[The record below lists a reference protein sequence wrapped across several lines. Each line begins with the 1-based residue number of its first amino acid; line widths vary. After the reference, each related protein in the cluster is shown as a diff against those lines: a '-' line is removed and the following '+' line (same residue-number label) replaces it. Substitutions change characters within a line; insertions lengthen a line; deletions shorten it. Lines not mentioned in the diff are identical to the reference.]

1 MLSADVVVIGAGVS
15 GLVVAKNLVEKGQ
28 SVICIEKARGT
39 GGRLSSKRVNSKNTV
54 TRESELWSFD
64 LGASSFKAVTPEFRL
79 LLLCLVEE
87 GRMLTN
93 DTEFW
98 PASRSSSFTRYLSEA
113 VDLHCAQKITKIE
126 KTDQGWL
133 TFTEDEGGRLV
144 AFSLSND
151 LILAT
156 PPEQAYD
163 LIPSD
168 HPYKVRLESVKTQ
181 AQWVT
186 SYLLDRNT
194 ATALGIQSEDTFIYD
209 DSNIDDRSEDVR
221 SVFRRIVVET
231 QKEGRESDANRVV
244 VKVEASPWWS
254 ESKMDWEKT
263 DVTELLWKE
272 LIALRTNNVA
282 ANSLTWISEHTH
294 RWLYSLPQANPL
306 KGSLFLPQE
315 NGLSLCGDYLAIDSV
330 YARDES
336 LEGVESAFISGLA
349 LSKSF
354 S

>member
-15 GLVVAKNLVEKGQ
+15 GLVAAKNLVEKGQ

-39 GGRLSSKRVNSKNTV
+39 GGRLSSKRVNSDNAV
-54 TRESELWSFD
+54 IGESELWSFD

-79 LLLCLVEE
+79 LLLCLVEK
-87 GRMLTN
+87 GRMLT
-93 DTEFW
+93 DGTEFW
-98 PASRSSSFTRYLSEA
+98 PASRSSSFTRYLSES
-113 VDLHCAQKITKIE
+113 VDLRCAQKISKIE

-144 AFSLSND
+144 AFSLSKT

-168 HPYKVRLESVKTQ
+168 HSYKVRLESVKTQ
-181 AQWVT
+181 AQWVS

-194 ATALGIQSEDTFIYD
+194 AAALGIQPEDAFIYD
-209 DSNIDDRSEDVR
+209 DCKVDGRSEIER

-231 QKEGRESDANRVV
+231 QKEGRESDENRVV

-254 ESKMDWEKT
+254 ESKMDWEKAE
-263 DVTELLWKE
+263 VAELLWKE
-272 LIALRTNNVA
+272 LIAQRTNDTA
-282 ANSLTWISEHTH
+282 ATSLAWIVQHTH
-294 RWLYSLPQANPL
+294 RWLYSLPQENPL

-315 NGLSLCGDYLAIDSV
+315 NGLSLCGDYLAIDTV
-330 YARDES
+330 YARDEI
-336 LEGVESAFISGLA
+336 LEGVEAAFISGLA

-354 S
+354 L